1 MIQRKQ
7 TLFLLQLAFLTLSLL
22 FVPTQMIVTGV
33 APIHVAL
40 IPVNEAGYASTI
52 GHLAAIGLNAVGLV
66 LAFIT
71 IFLFKKREL
80 QVKLSYLLAVI
91 YVVLPLMMAFCP
103 FIGSVSEV
111 APKIEKNPF
120 GYIICVVAVLSAIL
134 AARFI
139 KKDIEL
145 LKSADRI
152 R

>member
-7 TLFLLQLAFLTLSLL
+7 TLFLLQLAFLSLSLL
-22 FVPTQMIVTGV
+22 FIPSQVKLGGEPQGIT
-33 APIHVAL
+33 L
-40 IPVNEAGYASTI
+40 IPITEGGISSTT
-52 GHLAAIGLNAVGLV
+52 GHLAAIALNALGLI

-80 QVKLSYLLAVI
+80 QVKLCYVLAAIYLIIPV
-91 YVVLPLMMAFCP
+91 MMAFCP
-103 FIGSVSEV
+103 FVQPIVEGTTVQ
-111 APKIEKNPF
+111 KNIF
-120 GYIICVVAVLSAIL
+120 GYIICAVAVLSAIL